1 MSAAAI
7 FVVGIGIT
15 DAGRVPARLATA
27 GYRIVN
33 SALGAQA
40 AIVASDSDEQALSAI
55 QRLRSS
61 DARLPIVLVTAR
73 GSERLAV
80 AAFQKGASGY
90 FNESWTPS
98 ELLALLERLVIDRP
112 VAHGSLA
119 GPILIGNSHAI
130 CELRQYIRQI
140 STTDCNVLILG
151 ETGTGKELVA
161 ESIHANSPRRNS
173 PLVCL
178 NGAAIPD
185 ALIESELFGHEK
197 GAFTG
202 ASAAQVGKL
211 VHANEGTVFFDEIGD
226 VHPSIQA
233 KLLRAIESR
242 RVFRLGSN
250 RAIDLNIR
258 LVAATNQD
266 LEKAMSENRFRRD
279 LYYRLSVVRI
289 GLPALRDRCEDIPL
303 LIGHFFDHFNARWG
317 RRLSGLS
324 PRAMDAVISHTWPGN
339 VRELRNVVEALFA
352 SLSPEVSGMVD
363 IPPQVLQ
370 HLSLAATG
378 PQTERDKILKA
389 LVATKWNRSKASE
402 QLCWSRMT
410 LYRKMRKHQLSVTMV
425 TSRAS

>member
-7 FVVGIGIT
+7 FVVPIGIT
-15 DAGRVPARLATA
+15 DADRVPACLANA
-27 GYRIVN
+27 GYRIVS
-33 SALGAQA
+33 SALGAHA
-40 AIVASDSDEQALSAI
+40 AIVASDSDELALSAI
-55 QRLRSS
+55 QRLGSS

-80 AAFQKGASGY
+80 AAFQNGVSGY
-90 FNESWTPS
+90 LNESWTPP
-98 ELLALLERLVIDRP
+98 ELLVLLDRLVIDRP
-112 VAHGSLA
+112 VAHRPLA

-161 ESIHANSPRRNS
+161 ESIHANSPRRNN

-178 NGAAIPD
+178 NTAAIPD

-211 VHANEGTVFFDEIGD
+211 VHGNEGTVFFDEIGD
-226 VHPSIQA
+226 VNPSIQA

-289 GLPALRDRCEDIPL
+289 GVPALRDRREDIPL

-317 RRLSGLS
+317 RHLSGLS

-370 HLSLAATG
+370 HLSLAATS

-389 LVATKWNRSKASE
+389 LVAAKWNKSKASE

-410 LYRKMRKHQLSVTMV
+410 LYRKLQKHQLFVTV
-425 TSRAS
+425 KSRAS